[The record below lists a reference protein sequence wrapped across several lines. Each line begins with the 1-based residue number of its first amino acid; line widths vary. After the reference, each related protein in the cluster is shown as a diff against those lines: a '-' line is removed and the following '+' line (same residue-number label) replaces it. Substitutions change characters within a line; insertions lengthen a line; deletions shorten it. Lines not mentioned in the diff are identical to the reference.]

1 MYHPRKCFRGRVRGV
16 ALVIAVLFLVAT
28 AWAHGGTPRLT
39 RAAAGPYAVSVWTQ
53 PATPRV
59 GVLDVSVA
67 VMRPQDGTPVLDAVV
82 HLTAEPLAHAGNP
95 VTVVATPGTGGN
107 RFLFYADLELSS
119 PGAWRVTVSVSGAAG
134 QGKAAFSVQVRS
146 RGQRWRL
153 LGGIMTGI
161 VLLWLV
167 WRYCLPRQRRAVG

>member
-1 MYHPRKCFRGRVRGV
+1 MCHPRKCSRGRVRGV
-16 ALVIAVLFLVAT
+16 ALVVAMLFLAGTVL
-28 AWAHGGTPRLT
+28 AHGGTPRLT
-39 RAAAGPYAVSVWTQ
+39 RAPAGPYAVSVWTQ

-59 GVLDVSVA
+59 GTLDVSVA

-107 RFLFYADLELSS
+107 RFLFYADLELPS

-134 QGKAAFSVQVRS
+134 QGRAVFGVQVRS
-146 RGQRWRL
+146 RGQRWSL
-153 LGGIMTGI
+153 LGGIMAGI
-161 VLLWLV
+161 VLLWLA
-167 WRYCLPRQRRAVG
+167 WRRLLPHRRRAVG